1 MIDICLCVCV
11 CWTYLSINF
20 SIFFSVFLLA
30 RSVHLTLFHSSSFK
44 LFKTENILCFVLFL
58 CTAARRIRCTND
70 TNERRRQREVIVYLR
85 YFHSKSSISPLDRS
99 PVFTFATL
107 WHSNWRMTVHSD
119 GHIQFVDGPQQCTW
133 QTQTRYWFKL
143 QLVLFDFSVVFHLK
157 LQLQCRSNSPQQ
169 PQLQHGDR
177 RIVTVCNR
185 WSTRYT
191 AYLFCQ

>member
-30 RSVHLTLFHSSSFK
+30 RSVHLTLFRSSSFK

-119 GHIQFVDGPQQCTW
+119 GHMYP
-133 QTQTRYWFKL
+133 
-143 QLVLFDFSVVFHLK
+143 
-157 LQLQCRSNSPQQ
+157 
-169 PQLQHGDR
+169 
-177 RIVTVCNR
+177 VCW
-185 WSTRYT
+185 WSTAMHLTNTNTLLIQTSIGFVRFFGCVPLKI
-191 AYLFCQ
+191 AIAMQK